1 VRLIGRLVVTL
12 LSLVVL
18 AAAVY
23 GGSRALDWAQ
33 SSDALGL
40 LARDPVQPVRL
51 TTLDSH
57 TRAVAGRPWFGDY
70 FTTMVFTRSEGGAS
84 APSAIVAKW
93 EQPTVTVKL
102 LNDGGPGI
110 RSYLRLIVRRLDRL
124 QKQVRFRVGD
134 VHPLI
139 TVQFLD
145 HDTYVRRNGTGSV
158 GNTRTRYY
166 AGSPGLIRARITVDV
181 GVQTSPDEV
190 KSTLIHELTH
200 AIGAG
205 GHFVSP
211 ADRRRSVMYA
221 ANTLTNWSQNDAAVI
236 RILYSPVI
244 RSGMSPADARAALR
258 RYARAEQ

>member
-1 VRLIGRLVVTL
+1 VRLVGRLVVAL
-12 LSLVVL
+12 LSLIVL

-33 SSDALGL
+33 SGDALGL
-40 LARDPVQPVRL
+40 RARDPVQPVRL
-51 TTLDSH
+51 ATLDAH
-57 TRAVAGRPWFGDY
+57 TRAVAGRAWFGDY
-70 FTTMVFTRSEGGAS
+70 FATMVFTREGDGSSAS
-84 APSAIVAKW
+84 PAIVVKW
-93 EQPTVTVKL
+93 EQPTVTVTM

-110 RSYLRLIVRRLDRL
+110 RSYLRLLVRRLDRL
-124 QKQVRFRVGD
+124 QGQVHFRIGD

-181 GVQTSPDEV
+181 GIQNTADEV

-211 ADRRRSVMYA
+211 GDRRRSVMYE
-221 ANTLTNWSQNDAAVI
+221 ANTLTDWSQNDASVI
-236 RILYSPVI
+236 RILYSPSI
-244 RSGMSPADARAALR
+244 RSGMSASQVRTALR
-258 RYARAEQ
+258 SYPRAKR